1 MIDFYTKSSLAAIGF
16 LITIFF
22 ILFYRY
28 KKILDTKI
36 ITKTYILLS
45 LRFLSLVIILYLFIN
60 PLLIY
65 ENNSIVKPKVGIFV
79 DNSKSMSIFQS
90 FSNINYLD
98 QIDTLVNY
106 LENKNYLVKKF
117 VFADSLKKKKSLSNL
132 KFNEIVTNFSSLS
145 DLKSKYD
152 LDYNII
158 ISDGIPTV
166 GKTIEDNTLKN
177 PTFGISVGDSIQI
190 IDVK

>member
-1 MIDFYTKSSLAAIGF
+1 MIDFYTKSSLATIGL
-16 LITIFF
+16 LIIIFF

-36 ITKTYILLS
+36 ITKAYILLS

-117 VFADSLKKKKSLSNL
+117 VFADSLKKKK
-132 KFNEIVTNFSSLS
+132 F
-145 DLKSKYD
+145 
-152 LDYNII
+152 
-158 ISDGIPTV
+158 
-166 GKTIEDNTLKN
+166 IEFK
-177 PTFGISVGDSIQI
+177 IQ
-190 IDVK
+190 

>member
-1 MIDFYTKSSLAAIGF
+1 M
-16 LITIFF
+16 
-22 ILFYRY
+22 
-28 KKILDTKI
+28 
-36 ITKTYILLS
+36 
-45 LRFLSLVIILYLFIN
+45 YLFIN

-79 DNSKSMSIFQS
+79 DNSKNMSIFQS

-117 VFADSLKKKKSLSNL
+117 VFSDSLKKKKKVYPNL
-132 KFNEIVTNFSSLS
+132 KFNKIVTNFSPLS

-166 GKTIEDNTLKN
+166 GKTIEGNTFKN

-190 IDVK
+190 IDVKLEKIF

>member
-1 MIDFYTKSSLAAIGF
+1 M
-16 LITIFF
+16 
-22 ILFYRY
+22 
-28 KKILDTKI
+28 
-36 ITKTYILLS
+36 
-45 LRFLSLVIILYLFIN
+45 YLFIN

-117 VFADSLKKKKSLSNL
+117 VFSDSLKKKKSLSDL
-132 KFNEIVTNFSSLS
+132 KFNEIVTNFSPLS

-158 ISDGIPTV
+158 IYDGIPTV
-166 GKTIEDNTLKN
+166 GKTIEGNTFKN
-177 PTFGISVGDSIQI
+177 QLLNFSEIQY
-190 IDVK
+190 K

>member
-1 MIDFYTKSSLAAIGF
+1 MIDFYTKSSLATIGF
-16 LITIFF
+16 LIIIFF

-36 ITKTYILLS
+36 ITKAYILLS

-117 VFADSLKKKKSLSNL
+117 VFSDSLKKKK
-132 KFNEIVTNFSSLS
+132 KVYRI
-145 DLKSKYD
+145 
-152 LDYNII
+152 
-158 ISDGIPTV
+158 
-166 GKTIEDNTLKN
+166 
-177 PTFGISVGDSIQI
+177 
-190 IDVK
+190 